1 MLTLASVRDG
11 LRLGLKKSIL
21 SSPLSNTARNCGGD
35 WQNRG
40 TRRRRRTQESCGQPD
55 QGLYTSDLALHGSQN
70 FVDFLFVQYILAF
83 SWLLKY
89 SFENEIFR
97 GCSLKF
103 WEVVL
108 DPALS
113 VTNFIGEGR

>member
-1 MLTLASVRDG
+1 VVIGRIEELEDEDEHKNPVVS
-11 LRLGLKKSIL
+11 
-21 SSPLSNTARNCGGD
+21 
-35 WQNRG
+35 
-40 TRRRRRTQESCGQPD
+40 RTKGYIPQIWHCMAHK
-55 QGLYTSDLALHGSQN
+55 T
-70 FVDFLFVQYILAF
+70 FVDFLFVQYILAL